1 MAPAN
6 KLLVPGGSGMSLVQW
21 LDAYSATM
29 ECIADAKNNP
39 ELQKVLK
46 EQVKQLK
53 SDVNDL
59 NTQNNRSLLANQQI
73 INQAMGFSNEVH
85 KLKLA
90 LWKEVRKDITA
101 ASWNLAE
108 DVHYAEETK
117 GGYLRFWQG
126 DGDRRDLGFV
136 IDRQKSVVA
145 IQFLKFVVAQSR
157 DTDPIAYTKK
167 MLLAQG
173 INAQNFHLHA
183 DAIAFPNPWTAP
195 A

>member
-1 MAPAN
+1 MAN
-6 KLLVPGGSGMSLVQW
+6 KLLIPGGSGMSLAQW

-29 ECIADAKNNP
+29 ECIADAKNNVT
-39 ELQKVLK
+39 LQKVLK

-53 SDVNDL
+53 SDVAEL
-59 NTQNNRSLLANQQI
+59 NTENNRSLLHNQEI
-73 INQAMGFSNEVH
+73 INMAMGFSNEVH
-85 KLKLA
+85 KAKLQ

-136 IDRQKSVVA
+136 VDRQKALVA
-145 IQFLKFVVAQSR
+145 IQFLKFVVQQSQ
-157 DTDPIAYTKK
+157 DTDPVAYTKK

-173 INAQNFHLHA
+173 INQHNFHKHA
-183 DAIAFPNPWTAP
+183 DAIAFPNPWA
-195 A
+195 ASV